1 MTSLNN
7 PTPVAL
13 QVAGLNKSFAGRPV
27 LQGIDLH
34 VAVGETVCLLGP
46 SGAGKSTLLRCL
58 NWLEVPDNGSIH
70 VAGQRIGFNE
80 DGSKMSERNIA
91 SIRTRTGMV
100 FQNFA
105 LWPHLTVLQNIMEA
119 PLHVQRR
126 PRLEVQAEALELLA
140 RVGLSDKADV
150 YPATLSGGQKQR
162 VGIAR
167 ALASRP
173 QLLLF
178 DEPTSALDPERVS
191 EVLAIMQSLAQAGMT
206 MIVVT
211 HEMEFARRSADRI
224 VFMDH
229 GRIVETATPDAF
241 FSAPQTRRAQE
252 FLSHQHRPEAVAQ
265 HV

>member
-1 MTSLNN
+1 MTSLNG
-7 PTPVAL
+7 PTPTAL

-27 LQGIDLH
+27 LHDIDLQ
-34 VAVGETVCLLGP
+34 VTVGETVCLLGP

-58 NWLEVPDNGSIH
+58 NWLEVPDSGSIQI
-70 VAGQRIGFNE
+70 AGQRIGFNQ
-80 DGSKMSERNIA
+80 DGGKMSERNIA
-91 SIRTRTGMV
+91 HIRTQTGMV

-105 LWPHLTVLQNIMEA
+105 LWPHLTVLQNVMEA

-126 PRLEVQAEALELLA
+126 PKAEVRAEALALLA
-140 RVGLSDKADV
+140 KVGLSDKADV

-167 ALASRP
+167 ALASKP

-191 EVLAIMQSLAQAGMT
+191 EVLSIMQSLAQAGMT
-206 MIVVT
+206 MVVVT

-229 GRIVETATPDAF
+229 GRIVETATPAAF
-241 FSAPQTRRAQE
+241 FNAPQTRRAQE
-252 FLSHQHRPEAVAQ
+252 FLSHRHPAAVAQ

>member
-1 MTSLNN
+1 MTSLNG

-13 QVAGLNKSFAGRPV
+13 EVTGLNKSFAGHPV
-27 LQGIDLH
+27 LQGIDLN

-46 SGAGKSTLLRCL
+46 SGAGKSTFLRCL
-58 NWLEVPDNGSIH
+58 NWLEVPDSGSVRI
-70 VAGQRIGFNE
+70 AGQRIGFNA
-80 DGSKMSERNIA
+80 DGSRMSERNIA
-91 SIRTRTGMV
+91 RIRTHTGMV
-100 FQNFA
+100 FQHFA
-105 LWPHLTVLQNIMEA
+105 LWPHLTVLQNVMEA

-126 PRLEVQAEALELLA
+126 AKAQVRAEALDLLA
-140 RVGLSDKADV
+140 RVGLADKADV

-167 ALASRP
+167 ALAGRP

-191 EVLAIMQSLAQAGMT
+191 EVLAIMQTLSQAGMT
-206 MIVVT
+206 MVVVT
-211 HEMEFARRSADRI
+211 HELEFARRSAHRI

-229 GRIVETATPDAF
+229 GRIVETATPAAF
-241 FSAPQTRRAQE
+241 FSAPQTPRARE
-252 FLSHQHRPEAVAQ
+252 FLSHQRRPEGVV